1 MRFKSFNSSPLVEA
15 VALTPANLADR
26 NNDTKEKRIDILA
39 RLIKAK
45 EALEL
50 AKGGTFTVGNDYID
64 DALAHCANF
73 KKNSDHYGRGGFP
86 LTDKNGKEIKSNLLA
101 KSRVFG
107 GGVGG
112 AGSGTKETAR
122 NECHNACM
130 IKAMIDD
137 GSNYEIEHFDSARI
151 AKAYKDNGSQNLS
164 VNTDTILETPEEW
177 WISSYNNA
185 KWIVDNGYVKKD
197 HVISREGPDM
207 NMVYLLKN
215 KAYNNN
221 GFKPLMNDKWN
232 PGDVWAI
239 EKGLNL
245 QKELDVTSVGAFN
258 KSIMALFTERRLV
271 GISLKGPIKK
281 YPPYNKVFNLRQPPE
296 SPNHKFK
303 EIKLESTGGTFWSWK
318 GMDIVYDTGT
328 LNFKDG
334 SPGKS
339 NKAEIKGKKAK
350 GGGLGWTI
358 MQDFIKR
365 ETRITIP
372 KHAGGIKK
380 DAQSIAKKDT
390 TKVKNMFTK
399 YTIFYPG
406 VKQKDFEKEL
416 FKKDWRWISAKLAAL
431 TVAEILQKNVGK
443 KTDAIITNFV
453 NYAGS
458 DLLDSSTYVK
468 VGK

>member
-1 MRFKSFNSSPLVEA
+1 MRFKSFNSPQLVEA
-15 VALTPANLADR
+15 KLTPAVLAEP
-26 NNDTKEKRIDILA
+26 NSATKEDRIDIL
-39 RLIKAK
+39 IKLVGDK
-45 EALEL
+45 QPLEL

-64 DALAHCANF
+64 DVLAHCANF
-73 KKNSDHYGRGGFP
+73 KKNKDHYGKGGFT
-86 LTDKNGKEIKSNLLA
+86 LTDKSGKEIKSNDLK
-101 KSRVFG
+101 KSKVFG

-112 AGSGTKETAR
+112 AGSGTKDTAR

-151 AKAYKDNGSQNLS
+151 AKAYKDNGATNLS

-185 KWIVDNGYVKKD
+185 KWIVENGYANKS
-197 HVISREGPDM
+197 HVISREGAGM
-207 NMVYLLKN
+207 NMVYALKN
-215 KAYNNN
+215 QAYKNN
-221 GFKPLMNDKWN
+221 GFKPLKDDKWN

-245 QKELDVTSVGAFN
+245 KDELDTSSVGAFN
-258 KSIMALFTERRLV
+258 ASIMNLYVERRLV

-281 YPPYNKVFNLRQPPE
+281 YPPYNKEFNLRQPPT
-296 SPNHKFK
+296 SPIHKLK
-303 EIKLESTGGTFWSWK
+303 EVKLESNRGDFWSSK
-318 GMDIVYDTGT
+318 GMDIVFDSGI

-339 NKAEIKGKKAK
+339 NKAEIKGKKAR
-350 GGGLGWTI
+350 GGGLGWGI
-358 MQDFIKR
+358 MQEFVRR
-365 ETRITIP
+365 ET
-372 KHAGGIKK
+372 GIKMPDHTKGIVKMAKAIEKKNKQALK
-380 DAQSIAKKDT
+380 DI
-390 TKVKNMFTK
+390 FTK
-399 YTIFYPG
+399 YQLIYPSAD
-406 VKQKDFEKEL
+406 QKEFEKEL
-416 FKKDWRWISAKLAAL
+416 AKKDWRWISAKYAAL
-431 TVAEILQKNVGK
+431 TLGSILVKHTGK
-443 KTDAIITNFV
+443 KSNAMVTNFV